1 MLSYPDS
8 RNGNRVSFWPVTEY
22 KLLRKRSATRP
33 LLSKANLHDQTNA
46 ACYTRGHAGAS
57 RMKPFEMGPGGGNS
71 ITALLQQLSEG
82 NRNVE
87 AELIP
92 QIYGELRQLAARY
105 MRHERRNHT
114 LQPTALV
121 HEAYERLIQQPQI
134 PWQNRAHFF
143 ATASQLMRHILVD
156 HARKRQ
162 AAKRGGIQQQV
173 TLDEAILPVTDHSV
187 DVLALHE
194 ALERLARF
202 DARQS
207 RIVELHF
214 FGGLTFEEIAEV
226 LNMSER
232 TVKGDWSMARAWL
245 KGELASKQL

>member
-1 MLSYPDS
+1 
-8 RNGNRVSFWPVTEY
+8 
-22 KLLRKRSATRP
+22 
-33 LLSKANLHDQTNA
+33 
-46 ACYTRGHAGAS
+46 
-57 RMKPFEMGPGGGNS
+57 MKPSEMEPGGGNS

-105 MRHERRNHT
+105 MRRERRNHT

-134 PWQNRAHFF
+134 PWQSRAHFF
-143 ATASQLMRHILVD
+143 ATASQMMRHILVD
-156 HARKRQ
+156 YARTRQ

-173 TLDEAILPVTDHSV
+173 TLDDAVLPAADQSV
-187 DVLALHE
+187 DVIALHE
-194 ALERLARF
+194 ALERLTRM
-202 DARQS
+202 DARAS

-226 LNMSER
+226 LGVAVR

-245 KGELASKQL
+245 KGELASKRP